1 MKKIALKS
9 LTIFL
14 IFMFL
19 CTVVSR
25 AADSLTVAKVTV
37 ETASAKKI
45 EHIVKANGMVEKNRE
60 LAVITEA
67 DLLVKTVFVSEGEKV
82 EENAVLAQVD
92 LSQLEEVM
100 QGIRNEIKI
109 LELQNTQAKETEAAA
124 QKSKAT
130 TQKRANEDYNR
141 AVQENTA
148 AVQQAQKELQDAKE
162 ALSAY
167 EASQKS
173 RTDKQLGQ
181 EKDTADSQKD
191 SELSG
196 NSQEGASSGTTTQSA
211 EDDKSGLESLQAEV
225 KRTQEAYDTAVAAY
239 QQAIREAGRLMED
252 ADDTVISKDVSIES
266 NQITIEEKQNKLQ
279 KLEKIKQ
286 NEGKITAPV
295 SGIITQISL
304 FVGQKTSDTAA
315 FTMADISSGMRFV
328 AEISKEDGKYVQVG
342 DEVTL
347 EITGK
352 KLTQLNV
359 EAIEQKQ
366 EGDGLR
372 VTVLLPPDSLSIGDS
387 ATMSVVKQSELYET
401 TVPYSAIHSE
411 DGRDYVYVAEQQET
425 ILGEEYIVR
434 ALEVDILDK
443 NEIYAALSEMTVNS
457 ETKIITES
465 DRYIEPGSRVRLQNQ

>member
-100 QGIRNEIKI
+100 QGIQNEIKI

-266 NQITIEEKQNKLQ
+266 NQIIIEEKQNKLQ

-286 NEGKITAPV
+286 NEGRITAPV

-352 KLTQLNV
+352 KLTQLKV

-401 TVPYSAIHSE
+401 AVPYSAIHSE

>member
-100 QGIRNEIKI
+100 QGIQNEIKI

-211 EDDKSGLESLQAEV
+211 EDDKRGLESLQAEV

-266 NQITIEEKQNKLQ
+266 NQIIIEEKQNKLQ

-352 KLTQLNV
+352 KLTQLKV

-366 EGDGLR
+366 ESDGLR

-401 TVPYSAIHSE
+401 AVPYSAIHSE

>member
-100 QGIRNEIKI
+100 QGIQNEIKI

-211 EDDKSGLESLQAEV
+211 EDDKRGLESLQAEV

-266 NQITIEEKQNKLQ
+266 NQIIIEEKQNKLQ

-352 KLTQLNV
+352 KLTQLKV

-366 EGDGLR
+366 ESDGLR

-401 TVPYSAIHSE
+401 AVPYSAIHSE

-465 DRYIEPGSRVRLQNQ
+465 DRYIELGSRVRLQNQ

>member
-45 EHIVKANGMVEKNRE
+45 EHIVKVNGMVEKNRE

-109 LELQNTQAKETEAAA
+109 LELQNTQAKENEEAA

-181 EKDTADSQKD
+181 EKNTADSQKD

-196 NSQEGASSGTTTQSA
+196 NSQEGASSSTTTQST

-252 ADDTVISKDVSIES
+252 ADHTVISKDVSIES
-266 NQITIEEKQNKLQ
+266 NQIIIEEKQNKLQ

-286 NEGKITAPV
+286 NEGRITAPV
-295 SGIITQISL
+295 TGIITQISL

-352 KLTQLNV
+352 KLTQLKV

-366 EGDGLR
+366 EGEGLK

-401 TVPYSAIHSE
+401 AVPYSAIHSE

-465 DRYIEPGSRVRLQNQ
+465 DRYIESGSRVRLQNQ